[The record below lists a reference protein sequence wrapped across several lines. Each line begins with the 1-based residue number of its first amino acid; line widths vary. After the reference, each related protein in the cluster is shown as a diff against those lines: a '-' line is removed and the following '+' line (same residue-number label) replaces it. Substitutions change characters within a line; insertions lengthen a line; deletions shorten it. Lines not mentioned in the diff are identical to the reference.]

1 MIKKNL
7 ILDRK
12 NKKPIVYD
20 VFYKESN
27 TPKPIII
34 FCHGYK
40 GYKDWGAWN
49 LVAKKFLEEGF
60 FFIKF
65 NFSHNG
71 GTVED
76 PVDFNDLEAFA
87 NNNFSKELDDL
98 DAVIDLIS
106 LNTNFSKELD
116 STNIS
121 LVAHSRGAGIILIK
135 ASQDSRVKSV
145 ITWGGVSDFK
155 SRFLIGSDHFNN
167 WKEKGITFVENSRTK
182 QQMPHYF
189 QFFEDF
195 VNNEERLTIQLA
207 VKKIKI
213 PMLIIHGAAD
223 TTVMEKEARFLHQWN
238 PDSELKVIE
247 KADHSFGTRHPW
259 KAKNLPKDLKKV
271 VESSLSFL
279 NKLTL

>member
-1 MIKKNL
+1 M
-7 ILDRK
+7 
-12 NKKPIVYD
+12 
-20 VFYKESN
+20 
-27 TPKPIII
+27 
-34 FCHGYK
+34 
-40 GYKDWGAWN
+40 
-49 LVAKKFLEEGF
+49 
-60 FFIKF
+60 
-65 NFSHNG
+65 
-71 GTVED
+71 VE
-76 PVDFNDLEAFA
+76 
-87 NNNFSKELDDL
+87 
-98 DAVIDLIS
+98 
-106 LNTNFSKELD
+106 
-116 STNIS
+116 
-121 LVAHSRGAGIILIK
+121 HSRGAGIILIK

-167 WKEKGITFVENSRTK
+167 WKEKGITFIENSRTK

-195 VNNEERLTIQLA
+195 ANNEERLTIKLA

-223 TTVMEKEARFLHQWN
+223 TTVMEKEARLLHQWN
-238 PDSELKVIE
+238 PDSELKVLE

-271 VESSLSFL
+271 VESSVSFL